1 MKFLTISS
9 RAMAMIALFVLGSI
23 FSGYGQSVAKPI
35 EQNCY
40 SVLVGRGA
48 SVDGSVLLAHNE
60 DDFGDQLFNWIIVPR
75 LTHSKHDKFETL
87 QGALIAQADTTYRY
101 LWLDMPGM
109 AFSDSYM
116 NENGVTI
123 VSNSCPSREDAPVL
137 TSGGITWELRQL
149 MAQRA
154 KSARHAVKIASRLIS
169 ELGYA
174 ASGRT
179 YSIADA
185 NEAWMLSV
193 VNGKHFV
200 ALRIPDNHVAV
211 IPNYYTITEVNLSD
225 TTNCIASP
233 DLITYAQNRGWYN
246 PSQGKFN
253 FREAY
258 GNPDAL
264 NHPENIMRMWMG
276 VNSLQ
281 TRQFSPNES
290 FPWSFKPSD
299 LVSVEKLSL
308 LLANHYENT
317 PFDHTNGYLNGNPH
331 ENDPSTICAT
341 HNQYGFIAQLRNW
354 MPTDVGCLWW
364 IAPRRPCL
372 HPFTPLYAGINS
384 FPERFS
390 MYNYQD
396 AIKHHFDEIE
406 SMRAIAPNHIYY
418 DFFDLTAY
426 GDSIS
431 YINALRKRVVEKDNL
446 FRNYIK
452 RQEKF
457 ELETLALWVRDRD
470 AARKRLTEYSIEGIE
485 KSAASSLESLKSL
498 KK

>member
-1 MKFLTISS
+1 MNFLTFRS
-9 RAMAMIALFVLGSI
+9 RIIALLTILFLGSI
-23 FSGYGQSVAKPI
+23 TYSYGQSATKPK

-40 SVLVGRGA
+40 SVLVGKGA
-48 SVDGSVLLAHNE
+48 SYDGSVMLAHNE
-60 DDFGDQLFNWIIVPR
+60 DDFGDQLFNWIVVPK
-75 LTHSKHDKFETL
+75 LAHNKNEKFTTL
-87 QGALIAQADTTYRY
+87 QGAKIAEPDTTYRY
-101 LWLDMPGM
+101 IWLDMPGM

-123 VSNSCPSREDAPVL
+123 VSNSCPSREDKPDL
-137 TSGGITWELRQL
+137 TSGGLTWELRQL

-154 KSARHAVKIASRLIS
+154 KSARHAVKIASQLIS
-169 ELGYA
+169 EFGYA

-179 YSIADA
+179 YSIADP

-200 ALRIPDNHVAV
+200 ALRIPDDHIAV

-225 TTNCIASP
+225 TANCIASP
-233 DLITYAQNRGWYN
+233 DLITYAQNRGWYD
-246 PSQGKFN
+246 PSKQGFN

-264 NHPENIMRMWMG
+264 NHPENIMRMWIG

-281 TRQFSPNES
+281 TRQFSPEEP

-299 LVSVEKLSL
+299 QVTIEKLSTL
-308 LLANHYENT
+308 LSNHYENT
-317 PFDHTNGYLNGNPH
+317 SFDHTNGYQTGNPH
-331 ENDPSTICAT
+331 ENDPSTVCAT

-372 HPFTPLYAGINS
+372 QPFTPLYAGLTS

-390 MYNYQD
+390 MYNYKE
-396 AIKHHFDEIE
+396 AIKHHFDDIE
-406 SMRAIAPNHIYY
+406 SMRAVAPNHIYY

-431 YINALRKRVVEKDNL
+431 YIKALRKRVSEKDNL
-446 FRNYIK
+446 FRTYLK
-452 RQEKF
+452 KQEKF
-457 ELETLALWVRDRD
+457 ELETLALWVRDRE
-470 AARKRLTEYSIEGIE
+470 AARKRLTEYSVEGIE
-485 KSAASSLESLKSL
+485 KSAASSVETLKSL